1 MEHRTVAANYSPE
14 ELYRFQVRQL
24 EEYGMFM
31 IDLSGILLSWNV
43 GVERLFG
50 YSEQEWVGQHG
61 SLIFTPPEKA
71 ADIFETEM
79 QNAREYGFST
89 DIRWH
94 LKKDKQEFFANG
106 FMNAVKNEKGEVIA
120 YAKIVSDE
128 TGRKHLQDSLT
139 ESKSALE
146 QFAYMAS
153 HDLREPLRTMSSF
166 SELLKRQYSGALD
179 ERADQ
184 YLSFIVDA
192 AARME
197 SLVEDLLSYAEN
209 ATEIEQP
216 VSVALDEDLETA
228 LTNLSKSITDSGAIV
243 THDALPSLPVDRGRM
258 VRMFQNLVGNALK
271 YRKPDEAPRVHV
283 SAGRQGAEWLFCV
296 RDNGIGFEPEHAAA
310 IFAPFKRLH
319 ASREYPGTG
328 IGLAICSRIV
338 KAHGGRIW
346 AEAEPGKGA
355 TFFFTVPVQPGE
367 FSKYG

>member
-1 MEHRTVAANYSPE
+1 MQPD
-14 ELYRFQVRQL
+14 ELYRFQVREL

-31 IDLSGILLSWNV
+31 IDTRGILLSWNV

-50 YSEQEWVGQHG
+50 YSEKEWLGMHG

-71 ADIFETEM
+71 EAIFETEM
-79 QNAREYGFST
+79 ENAREYGFST

-94 LKKDKQEFFANG
+94 LKKDKTEFFANG
-106 FMNAVKNEKGEVIA
+106 YMNAVKDDKGEIIGF
-120 YAKIVSDE
+120 AKIVSDE
-128 TGRKHLQDSLT
+128 TARKHLQDSLT
-139 ESKSALE
+139 ESKAAME

-153 HDLREPLRTMSSF
+153 HDLQEPLRTMSAF
-166 SELLKRQYSGALD
+166 SELLKRRYGGTLD
-179 ERADQ
+179 EEADR
-184 YLSFIVDA
+184 YLSFIVSS

-197 SLVEDLLSYAEN
+197 SLVEDLLAYARN
-209 ATEIEQP
+209 ATEIERP

-228 LTNLSKSITDSGAIV
+228 ITNLSQAISESGAVV

-258 VRMFQNLVGNALK
+258 VRLFQNLVGNALK
-271 YRKPDEAPRVHV
+271 YRKPDEAPRVHI
-283 SAGRQGAEWLFCV
+283 AAERQNAEWVFSV
-296 RDNGIGFEPEHAAA
+296 RDNGIGFDPEHASV

-319 ASREYPGTG
+319 TSRDYPGTG

-346 AEAEPGKGA
+346 AEAATGKGA
-355 TFFFTVPVQPGE
+355 TFFFTLPVQPGE